1 MPEESPCENDAAEN
15 NAAVTNDVSNI
26 AIECPLSTS
35 SNDNPCAESTS
46 NTAKLAEKSVYDPVD
61 SAQTDPPSHEDSS
74 ATATENVSVSVLFIE
89 CPSPAVVSDDSLD
102 NQSVNKDIVDTASS
116 SNATVESQLH
126 QSPIPKPVLISK
138 CDVVHISPKP
148 KGDDVLDPVDSATI
162 DSRNSSSPLSVP
174 GHVSPGATLPT
185 DVVIIDSS
193 ANDPITFISGSQ
205 IVSSEA
211 SPKSVP
217 NNEDEEPIW
226 SDEDV
231 FNDPDESITAN
242 SPTEPSPVV
251 EVDLAHD
258 HFYSCSSSVGGLQ
271 IKLKRRTVSILNE
284 FCQSLS
290 STPKTPSSPSKS
302 QLHAD
307 HNVSVT
313 DVSVN
318 PSRSPGEQCNSD
330 FAALSESHLI
340 HAGFVN
346 NNDDAPDIS
355 VRLSRSNSYSVLL
368 TEKDSFD

>member
-1 MPEESPCENDAAEN
+1 M
-15 NAAVTNDVSNI
+15 
-26 AIECPLSTS
+26 
-35 SNDNPCAESTS
+35 
-46 NTAKLAEKSVYDPVD
+46 
-61 SAQTDPPSHEDSS
+61 
-74 ATATENVSVSVLFIE
+74 
-89 CPSPAVVSDDSLD
+89 
-102 NQSVNKDIVDTASS
+102 
-116 SNATVESQLH
+116 
-126 QSPIPKPVLISK
+126 
-138 CDVVHISPKP
+138 
-148 KGDDVLDPVDSATI
+148 DSATI
-162 DSRNSSSPLSVP
+162 HSRIARSPLSVP
-174 GHVSPGATLPT
+174 GHVSPGATRPT
-185 DVVIIDSS
+185 VAIFDSS
-193 ANDPITFISGSQ
+193 AKDPITSISGSQ

-231 FNDPDESITAN
+231 FNDPDEPITAN

-284 FCQSLS
+284 LCQSLS

-307 HNVSVT
+307 HNVSVN

-318 PSRSPGEQCNSD
+318 PSRSPGDQCFSD

-340 HAGFVN
+340 HAGFYN

-355 VRLSRSNSYSVLL
+355 VRLSRSNQYSVLL